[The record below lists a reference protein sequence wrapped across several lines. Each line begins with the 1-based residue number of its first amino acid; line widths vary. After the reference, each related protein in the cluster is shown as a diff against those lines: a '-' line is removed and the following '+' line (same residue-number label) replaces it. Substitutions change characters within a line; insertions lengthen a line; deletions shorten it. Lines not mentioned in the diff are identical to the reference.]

1 MCNDAERC
9 DVCKELKKRHR
20 DSLVKYWGVISGMCA
35 LIITMILFYAN
46 TTHATAQVH
55 EHESRI
61 RNLETATV
69 ETSAVLKEIKEHVVR
84 TENKIDTYIY
94 KRGN

>member
-1 MCNDAERC
+1 MCKDAESC

-20 DSLVKYWGVISGMCA
+20 DSLVKYWGIISGMCA
-35 LIITMILFYAN
+35 LIVTMILFYAN
-46 TTHATAQVH
+46 TTHATVQVH

-69 ETSAVLKEIKEHVVR
+69 ETSAVLREIKEHVVR

-94 KRGN
+94 KRGS